1 MALFECGAKIKHKKP
16 AVVLCVL
23 STLSLS
29 CLAIDDGTAKLN
41 ARAARMLARQ
51 ERYYEAFTEI
61 GWLLRDRTPS
71 IQKYAQDVLYEF
83 PDIANA
89 RIAEFTPRHLA
100 ETACDEGTSSAIQSA
115 TESIV
120 EVGRFAS
127 PNVTADA
134 LTTIEFILKNPEF
147 TIPLERCQQAKK
159 TEEDEKNKRATAEK
173 QDAIVA
179 ATKWVPESIRE
190 FDTPKFCVKYGLALR
205 GQLPEPYSLVT
216 NLQKF
221 FNAEAVRRHLRI
233 NKDLTQSESIKVG
246 IDQCTL
252 YASWG
257 FPDRINRS
265 VGPWGV
271 HSQLIYGDFGPYVYV
286 QNGVVRSYQD

>member
-1 MALFECGAKIKHKKP
+1 MALITCAARIKHKKP
-16 AVVLCVL
+16 AVVLCIL
-23 STLSLS
+23 FTLPFS
-29 CLAIDDGTAKLN
+29 CLAIDDGTARLN
-41 ARAARMLARQ
+41 ARAARALARQ
-51 ERYYEAFTEI
+51 ERYHEAFTEI
-61 GWLLRDRTPS
+61 GWLLRDRAPS

-83 PDIANA
+83 PGIANA
-89 RIAEFTPRHLA
+89 RLAEITPQHLA
-100 ETACDEGTSSAIQSA
+100 ETACDEGTSSAIQAA
-115 TESIV
+115 TESTA
-120 EVGRFAS
+120 EVGHFAS

-147 TIPLERCQQAKK
+147 VIPLERCQQAKK
-159 TEEDEKNKRATAEK
+159 TEEDEKNKRAMTAK

-179 ATKWVPESIRE
+179 ATKFVPESIRE

-205 GQLPEPYSLVT
+205 GQLPEPYNLAT
-216 NLQKF
+216 NLQQL
-221 FNAEAVRRHLRI
+221 FNAEAVRRRLHI
-233 NKDLTQSESIKVG
+233 NKDLARRESIKVG

-257 FPDRINRS
+257 FPERANRS